1 MGSLSSFK
9 LILSLLKVIVRIRYV
24 KIGIYGANDNC
35 GYAEQ
40 GVPDAKNIRTGK
52 SCRTGKL
59 KRSRRNVKMYYQPQ
73 NLMYTAIKD
82 SDTVFALACVHT
94 VCSTHHSKSS
104 CEC

>member
-40 GVPDAKNIRTGK
+40 GVPDAKNIRT
-52 SCRTGKL
+52 
-59 KRSRRNVKMYYQPQ
+59 
-73 NLMYTAIKD
+73 
-82 SDTVFALACVHT
+82 
-94 VCSTHHSKSS
+94 
-104 CEC
+104 